1 MKENKQS
8 LEIIQLANY
17 VRPVV
22 KESMTNDF
30 VMNGPKN
37 SFYTYI
43 IDRYNGSPT
52 NRAIIDSYAKFIY
65 GKGLTSLQQSQKPL
79 QFAMVMQKLSK
90 KDLKNICQDYALFS
104 EASME
109 VIYKNGTLDRIK
121 HVPKN
126 QILPNK
132 MNAEGD
138 IETYWYSLD
147 FNEPRKYKPVPIPAF
162 NYEKKKNGSYIY
174 LINSYQV
181 GKMYFTD
188 PVYMA
193 GLPYAELE
201 EEIANYCIN
210 HIKNGLSF
218 GHIFNM
224 NQGEPSP
231 EVKRTMKDIIKRE
244 GQGSINAGVA
254 LINWNNGKDTGIDVT
269 ALEVSDA
276 HQQYEF
282 LTKEA
287 TQKLLISHKVTSP
300 ILFGIKDNTG
310 MGNNANEMESAF
322 NELSINVITPMKETI
337 LDCLMELFS
346 DSGITID
353 LDFIPLRMSD
363 LAKNDQSYNG
373 AQISSAVEILT
384 SVKAGILTKEQAI
397 VFLVQFLQIP
407 AAVAETL
414 FTNKPAD
421 LQQLSSDH
429 VDTDPIIA
437 DALINLGEV
446 MSDEWELIDEEEYSE
461 HSINLS
467 ETSLNLASVI
477 TNIPLAPSS
486 IDNEYFKVRFEYAGS
501 LKPQRDF
508 CKKMINAGRVYRK
521 EDIDLAS
528 SQSVNPGFGPEGT
541 DTYDILKYKGG
552 ARCNH
557 YFLRKVYLKKGNNYI
572 TVSDAQQLIRDLKQ
586 QGIQTEIPTSGEP
599 LSTIKPNNMP
609 NNGFLN

>member
-65 GKGLTSLQQSQKPL
+65 GKGLMSTQQSQKPL

-109 VIYKNGTLDRIK
+109 VIYKNGSLDRIK

-132 MNAEGD
+132 MNEEGD
-138 IETYWYSLD
+138 IDTYWYSLD

-162 NYEKKKNGSYIY
+162 TYDKKKNGSYIY

-188 PVYMA
+188 PIYMA

-254 LINWNNGKDTGIDVT
+254 LINWNNGKETGIDVT

-337 LDCLMELFS
+337 LDCLMELFN
-346 DSGITID
+346 DNGITID
-353 LDFIPLRMSD
+353 LDFIPLRQIVQPTIEEKTNLKSD
-363 LAKNDQSYNG
+363 IK
-373 AQISSAVEILT
+373 
-384 SVKAGILTKEQAI
+384 
-397 VFLVQFLQIP
+397 
-407 AAVAETL
+407 
-414 FTNKPAD
+414 
-421 LQQLSSDH
+421 
-429 VDTDPIIA
+429 DTDPIIA

-446 MSDEWELIDEEEYSE
+446 ISDEWELIDEEEYNE

-467 ETSLNLASVI
+467 ETSLNLATVI
-477 TNIPLAPSS
+477 SNIPLAPSS

-501 LKPQRDF
+501 LKPQREF
-508 CKKMINAGRVYRK
+508 CQKMINAGRVYRK

>member
-132 MNAEGD
+132 MNEEGD
-138 IETYWYSLD
+138 IDTYWYSLD

-174 LINSYQV
+174 IINSYQV
-181 GKMYFTD
+181 GKTYFTD

-193 GLPYAELE
+193 ALTYAELE
-201 EEIANYCIN
+201 EEIAVYCIN

-224 NQGEPSP
+224 NQGEPTP

-269 ALEVSDA
+269 PLEVSDA

-287 TQKLLISHKVTSP
+287 TQKLLIGHKVTSP

-353 LDFIPLRMSD
+353 LDFIPLRQIVQPTIEEKTNLKSD
-363 LAKNDQSYNG
+363 
-373 AQISSAVEILT
+373 
-384 SVKAGILTKEQAI
+384 
-397 VFLVQFLQIP
+397 
-407 AAVAETL
+407 
-414 FTNKPAD
+414 NK
-421 LQQLSSDH
+421 
-429 VDTDPIIA
+429 DTDPIIA

>member
-30 VMNGPKN
+30 VMNGTKN

-65 GKGLTSLQQSQKPL
+65 GKGLMSTQQSQKPL
-79 QFAMVMQKLSK
+79 QFAMVNQKLSK

-109 VIYKNGTLDRIK
+109 VIYKNGSLDRIK

-132 MNAEGD
+132 MNEEGD
-138 IETYWYSLD
+138 IDTYWYSLD
-147 FNEPRKYKPVPIPAF
+147 FNEPRKYKPVSIPAF
-162 NYEKKKNGSYIY
+162 TYDKKKNGSYIY

-254 LINWNNGKDTGIDVT
+254 LINWNNGKETGIDVT

-353 LDFIPLRMSD
+353 LDFIPLRQIVQPTIEEKTN
-363 LAKNDQSYNG
+363 LKND
-373 AQISSAVEILT
+373 I
-384 SVKAGILTKEQAI
+384 K
-397 VFLVQFLQIP
+397 
-407 AAVAETL
+407 
-414 FTNKPAD
+414 
-421 LQQLSSDH
+421 
-429 VDTDPIIA
+429 DTDPIIA

-446 MSDEWELIDEEEYSE
+446 MSDEWELIDEEEYNE

-467 ETSLNLASVI
+467 ETSLNLATVI
-477 TNIPLAPSS
+477 SNIPLAPSS

-501 LKPQRDF
+501 LKPQREF
-508 CKKMINAGRVYRK
+508 CQKMINAGRVYRK

-528 SQSVNPGFGPEGT
+528 TQSVNPGFGPEGT

-572 TVSDAQQLIRDLKQ
+572 TVSDAQNLIRDLKA

>member
-30 VMNGPKN
+30 VMNGAKN

-65 GKGLTSLQQSQKPL
+65 GKGLMSTQQSQKPL
-79 QFAMVMQKLSK
+79 QFAMVNQKLSK

-109 VIYKNGTLDRIK
+109 VIYKNGSLDRIK

-132 MNAEGD
+132 MNEEGD
-138 IETYWYSLD
+138 IDTYWYSLD

-162 NYEKKKNGSYIY
+162 TYDKKKNGSYIY
-174 LINSYQV
+174 IINSYQV

-188 PVYMA
+188 PIYMA

-254 LINWNNGKDTGIDVT
+254 LINWNNGKETGIDVT

-337 LDCLMELFS
+337 LDCLMELFN

-353 LDFIPLRMSD
+353 LDFIPLRQIVQPTIEEKTNLKSD
-363 LAKNDQSYNG
+363 IK
-373 AQISSAVEILT
+373 
-384 SVKAGILTKEQAI
+384 
-397 VFLVQFLQIP
+397 
-407 AAVAETL
+407 
-414 FTNKPAD
+414 
-421 LQQLSSDH
+421 
-429 VDTDPIIA
+429 DTDPIIA

-446 MSDEWELIDEEEYSE
+446 ISDEWELIDEEEYNE

-467 ETSLNLASVI
+467 ETSLNF
-477 TNIPLAPSS
+477 
-486 IDNEYFKVRFEYAGS
+486 Y
-501 LKPQRDF
+501 
-508 CKKMINAGRVYRK
+508 
-521 EDIDLAS
+521 
-528 SQSVNPGFGPEGT
+528 
-541 DTYDILKYKGG
+541 
-552 ARCNH
+552 
-557 YFLRKVYLKKGNNYI
+557 
-572 TVSDAQQLIRDLKQ
+572 
-586 QGIQTEIPTSGEP
+586 
-599 LSTIKPNNMP
+599 
-609 NNGFLN
+609 

>member
-1 MKENKQS
+1 
-8 LEIIQLANY
+8 
-17 VRPVV
+17 
-22 KESMTNDF
+22 
-30 VMNGPKN
+30 MN
-37 SFYTYI
+37 
-43 IDRYNGSPT
+43 
-52 NRAIIDSYAKFIY
+52 
-65 GKGLTSLQQSQKPL
+65 
-79 QFAMVMQKLSK
+79 
-90 KDLKNICQDYALFS
+90 
-104 EASME
+104 E
-109 VIYKNGTLDRIK
+109 
-121 HVPKN
+121 
-126 QILPNK
+126 
-132 MNAEGD
+132 EGD
-138 IETYWYSLD
+138 IDTYWYSLD
-147 FNEPRKYKPVPIPAF
+147 FNEPRKYKPVSIPAF
-162 NYEKKKNGSYIY
+162 TYDKKKNGSYIY
-174 LINSYQV
+174 IINSYQV

-254 LINWNNGKDTGIDVT
+254 LINWNNGKETGIDVT

-353 LDFIPLRMSD
+353 LDFIPLRQIVQPTIEEKTN
-363 LAKNDQSYNG
+363 LKND
-373 AQISSAVEILT
+373 I
-384 SVKAGILTKEQAI
+384 K
-397 VFLVQFLQIP
+397 
-407 AAVAETL
+407 
-414 FTNKPAD
+414 
-421 LQQLSSDH
+421 
-429 VDTDPIIA
+429 DTDPIIA

-446 MSDEWELIDEEEYSE
+446 ISDEWELIDEEEYNE

-477 TNIPLAPSS
+477 SNIPLAPSS

-501 LKPQRDF
+501 LKPQREF
-508 CKKMINAGRVYRK
+508 CQKMINAGRVYRK

-528 SQSVNPGFGPEGT
+528 TQSVNPGFGPEGT

-572 TVSDAQQLIRDLKQ
+572 TVSDAQNLIRDLKA

>member
-79 QFAMVMQKLSK
+79 QFAMVNQKLSK

-132 MNAEGD
+132 MNEEGD
-138 IETYWYSLD
+138 IDTYWYSLD

-254 LINWNNGKDTGIDVT
+254 LINWNNGKETGIDVT

-353 LDFIPLRMSD
+353 LDFIPLRQIIQPSIEEKTNLKSD
-363 LAKNDQSYNG
+363 
-373 AQISSAVEILT
+373 
-384 SVKAGILTKEQAI
+384 
-397 VFLVQFLQIP
+397 
-407 AAVAETL
+407 
-414 FTNKPAD
+414 NK
-421 LQQLSSDH
+421 
-429 VDTDPIIA
+429 DTDPIIA

-501 LKPQRDF
+501 LKPQREF

-521 EDIDLAS
+521 EDINLAS

-572 TVSDAQQLIRDLKQ
+572 TVENAQKLIRDLKQ

>member
-132 MNAEGD
+132 MNEEGD
-138 IETYWYSLD
+138 IDTYWYSLD

-174 LINSYQV
+174 IINSYQV

-254 LINWNNGKDTGIDVT
+254 LINWNNGKETGIDVT

-353 LDFIPLRMSD
+353 LDFIPLRQIVQPTIEEKTNLKSD
-363 LAKNDQSYNG
+363 
-373 AQISSAVEILT
+373 
-384 SVKAGILTKEQAI
+384 
-397 VFLVQFLQIP
+397 
-407 AAVAETL
+407 
-414 FTNKPAD
+414 NK
-421 LQQLSSDH
+421 
-429 VDTDPIIA
+429 DTDPIIA

>member
-65 GKGLTSLQQSQKPL
+65 GKGLMSTQQSQKPL
-79 QFAMVMQKLSK
+79 QFAMVNQKLSK

-109 VIYKNGTLDRIK
+109 VIYKNGSLDRIK

-132 MNAEGD
+132 MNEEGD
-138 IETYWYSLD
+138 IDTYWYSLD
-147 FNEPRKYKPVPIPAF
+147 FNEPRKYKPVSIPAF
-162 NYEKKKNGSYIY
+162 TYDKKKNGSYIY

-254 LINWNNGKDTGIDVT
+254 LINWNNGKETGIDVT

-353 LDFIPLRMSD
+353 LDFIPLRQIVQPTIEEKTNLKSD
-363 LAKNDQSYNG
+363 IK
-373 AQISSAVEILT
+373 
-384 SVKAGILTKEQAI
+384 
-397 VFLVQFLQIP
+397 
-407 AAVAETL
+407 
-414 FTNKPAD
+414 
-421 LQQLSSDH
+421 
-429 VDTDPIIA
+429 DTDPIIA

-446 MSDEWELIDEEEYSE
+446 ISDEWELIDEEEYNE

-477 TNIPLAPSS
+477 SNIPLAPSS

-501 LKPQRDF
+501 LKPQREF
-508 CKKMINAGRVYRK
+508 CQKMINAGRVYRK

-572 TVSDAQQLIRDLKQ
+572 TVSDAQNLIRDLKA

>member
-1 MKENKQS
+1 
-8 LEIIQLANY
+8 
-17 VRPVV
+17 
-22 KESMTNDF
+22 
-30 VMNGPKN
+30 
-37 SFYTYI
+37 
-43 IDRYNGSPT
+43 
-52 NRAIIDSYAKFIY
+52 
-65 GKGLTSLQQSQKPL
+65 
-79 QFAMVMQKLSK
+79 
-90 KDLKNICQDYALFS
+90 
-104 EASME
+104 
-109 VIYKNGTLDRIK
+109 
-121 HVPKN
+121 
-126 QILPNK
+126 
-132 MNAEGD
+132 
-138 IETYWYSLD
+138 
-147 FNEPRKYKPVPIPAF
+147 
-162 NYEKKKNGSYIY
+162 
-174 LINSYQV
+174 
-181 GKMYFTD
+181 MYFTD

-353 LDFIPLRMSD
+353 LDFIPLRQIVQPTIEEKTNLKSD
-363 LAKNDQSYNG
+363 
-373 AQISSAVEILT
+373 
-384 SVKAGILTKEQAI
+384 
-397 VFLVQFLQIP
+397 
-407 AAVAETL
+407 
-414 FTNKPAD
+414 NK
-421 LQQLSSDH
+421 
-429 VDTDPIIA
+429 DTDPIIA

-528 SQSVNPGFGPEGT
+528 SQSVNPGFGPEGA
-541 DTYDILKYKGG
+541 DFYDILKYKGG

-572 TVSDAQQLIRDLKQ
+572 TVSDAQKLIRDLKQ

>member
-132 MNAEGD
+132 MNEEGD

-353 LDFIPLRMSD
+353 LDFIPLRQIVQPTIEEKTNLKSD
-363 LAKNDQSYNG
+363 
-373 AQISSAVEILT
+373 
-384 SVKAGILTKEQAI
+384 
-397 VFLVQFLQIP
+397 
-407 AAVAETL
+407 
-414 FTNKPAD
+414 NK
-421 LQQLSSDH
+421 
-429 VDTDPIIA
+429 DTDPIIA

-557 YFLRKVYLKKGNNYI
+557 YFLRKVYLKKGNDYI
-572 TVSDAQQLIRDLKQ
+572 TVSDAQKLIRDLKQ

>member
-30 VMNGPKN
+30 VMNGAKN

-65 GKGLTSLQQSQKPL
+65 GKGLMSTQQSQKPL

-109 VIYKNGTLDRIK
+109 VIYKNGSLDRIK

-132 MNAEGD
+132 MNEEGD
-138 IETYWYSLD
+138 IDTYWYSLD

-162 NYEKKKNGSYIY
+162 TYDKKKNGSYIY
-174 LINSYQV
+174 IINSYQV
-181 GKMYFTD
+181 GKTYFTD

-254 LINWNNGKDTGIDVT
+254 LINWNNGKETGIDVT

-353 LDFIPLRMSD
+353 LDFIPLRQIVQPTIEEKTNLKSD
-363 LAKNDQSYNG
+363 
-373 AQISSAVEILT
+373 
-384 SVKAGILTKEQAI
+384 
-397 VFLVQFLQIP
+397 
-407 AAVAETL
+407 
-414 FTNKPAD
+414 NK
-421 LQQLSSDH
+421 
-429 VDTDPIIA
+429 DTDPIIA
-437 DALINLGEV
+437 DALINLGEII
-446 MSDEWELIDEEEYSE
+446 SDEWELIDEEEYNE

-467 ETSLNLASVI
+467 ETSLNLATVI
-477 TNIPLAPSS
+477 SNIPLAPSS

-501 LKPQRDF
+501 LKPQREF
-508 CKKMINAGRVYRK
+508 CQKMINAGRVYRK

-572 TVSDAQQLIRDLKQ
+572 TVSDAQKLISDLKA

>member
-65 GKGLTSLQQSQKPL
+65 GKGLMSTQQNQKPL

-109 VIYKNGTLDRIK
+109 VIYKNGSLDRIK

-132 MNAEGD
+132 MNEEGD
-138 IETYWYSLD
+138 IDTYWYSLD

-162 NYEKKKNGSYIY
+162 TYDKKKNGSYIY
-174 LINSYQV
+174 IINSYQV
-181 GKMYFTD
+181 GKTYFTD

-254 LINWNNGKDTGIDVT
+254 LINWNNGKETGIDVT

-337 LDCLMELFS
+337 LDCLMELFN
-346 DSGITID
+346 DNGITID
-353 LDFIPLRMSD
+353 LDFIPLRQIVQPTIEEKTN
-363 LAKNDQSYNG
+363 LKND
-373 AQISSAVEILT
+373 I
-384 SVKAGILTKEQAI
+384 K
-397 VFLVQFLQIP
+397 
-407 AAVAETL
+407 
-414 FTNKPAD
+414 
-421 LQQLSSDH
+421 
-429 VDTDPIIA
+429 DTDPIIA

-446 MSDEWELIDEEEYSE
+446 ISDEWELIDEEEYNE

-477 TNIPLAPSS
+477 SNIPLAPSS

-501 LKPQRDF
+501 LKPQREF
-508 CKKMINAGRVYRK
+508 CQKMINAGRVYRK

-541 DTYDILKYKGG
+541 NTYDILKYKGG

-572 TVSDAQQLIRDLKQ
+572 TVADAQKLISDLKA

>member
-65 GKGLTSLQQSQKPL
+65 GKGLMSTQQSQKPL

-109 VIYKNGTLDRIK
+109 VIYKNGSLDRIK

-132 MNAEGD
+132 MNEEGD
-138 IETYWYSLD
+138 IDTYWYSLD

-162 NYEKKKNGSYIY
+162 TYDKKKNGSYIY
-174 LINSYQV
+174 IINSYQV
-181 GKMYFTD
+181 GKTYFTD

-254 LINWNNGKDTGIDVT
+254 LINWNNGKETGIDVT

-337 LDCLMELFS
+337 LDCLMELFN
-346 DSGITID
+346 DNGITID
-353 LDFIPLRMSD
+353 LDFIPLRQIVQPTIEEKTN
-363 LAKNDQSYNG
+363 LKND
-373 AQISSAVEILT
+373 I
-384 SVKAGILTKEQAI
+384 K
-397 VFLVQFLQIP
+397 
-407 AAVAETL
+407 
-414 FTNKPAD
+414 
-421 LQQLSSDH
+421 
-429 VDTDPIIA
+429 DTDPIIA

-446 MSDEWELIDEEEYSE
+446 ISDEWELIDEEEYNE

-477 TNIPLAPSS
+477 SNIPLAPSS

-501 LKPQRDF
+501 LKPQREF
-508 CKKMINAGRVYRK
+508 CQKMINAGRVYRK

-541 DTYDILKYKGG
+541 NTYDILKYKGG

-572 TVSDAQQLIRDLKQ
+572 TVSDAQNLISDLKA

>member
-65 GKGLTSLQQSQKPL
+65 GKGLMSTQQSQKPL
-79 QFAMVMQKLSK
+79 QFAMVNQKLSK

-109 VIYKNGTLDRIK
+109 VIYKNGSLDRIK

-132 MNAEGD
+132 MNEEGD
-138 IETYWYSLD
+138 IDTYWYSLD
-147 FNEPRKYKPVPIPAF
+147 FNEPRKYKPVSIPAF
-162 NYEKKKNGSYIY
+162 TYDKKKNGSYIY
-174 LINSYQV
+174 IINSYQV

-254 LINWNNGKDTGIDVT
+254 LINWNNGKETGIDVT

-353 LDFIPLRMSD
+353 LDFIPLRQIVQPTIEEKTN
-363 LAKNDQSYNG
+363 LKND
-373 AQISSAVEILT
+373 I
-384 SVKAGILTKEQAI
+384 K
-397 VFLVQFLQIP
+397 
-407 AAVAETL
+407 
-414 FTNKPAD
+414 
-421 LQQLSSDH
+421 
-429 VDTDPIIA
+429 DTDPIIA

-446 MSDEWELIDEEEYSE
+446 MSDEWELIDEEEYNE

-467 ETSLNLASVI
+467 ETSLNLATVI
-477 TNIPLAPSS
+477 SNIPLAPSS

-501 LKPQRDF
+501 LKPQREF
-508 CKKMINAGRVYRK
+508 CQKMINAGRVYRK

-528 SQSVNPGFGPEGT
+528 TQSVNPGFGPEGT

-572 TVSDAQQLIRDLKQ
+572 TVSDAQNLIRDLKA

>member
-353 LDFIPLRMSD
+353 LDFIPLRQIVQPTYEEKTNLKSD
-363 LAKNDQSYNG
+363 
-373 AQISSAVEILT
+373 
-384 SVKAGILTKEQAI
+384 
-397 VFLVQFLQIP
+397 
-407 AAVAETL
+407 
-414 FTNKPAD
+414 NK
-421 LQQLSSDH
+421 
-429 VDTDPIIA
+429 DTDPIIA

-501 LKPQRDF
+501 LKPQREF

>member
-30 VMNGPKN
+30 VMNGAKN

-65 GKGLTSLQQSQKPL
+65 GKGLMSTQQSQKPL
-79 QFAMVMQKLSK
+79 QFAMVNQKLSK

-109 VIYKNGTLDRIK
+109 VIYKNGSLDRIK

-132 MNAEGD
+132 MNEEGD
-138 IETYWYSLD
+138 IDTYWYSLD

-162 NYEKKKNGSYIY
+162 TYDKKKNGSYIY
-174 LINSYQV
+174 IINSYQV

-254 LINWNNGKDTGIDVT
+254 LINWNNGKETGIDVT

-337 LDCLMELFS
+337 LDCLMELFN

-353 LDFIPLRMSD
+353 LDFIPLRQIVQPTIEEKTN
-363 LAKNDQSYNG
+363 LKND
-373 AQISSAVEILT
+373 I
-384 SVKAGILTKEQAI
+384 K
-397 VFLVQFLQIP
+397 
-407 AAVAETL
+407 
-414 FTNKPAD
+414 
-421 LQQLSSDH
+421 
-429 VDTDPIIA
+429 DTDPIIA

-446 MSDEWELIDEEEYSE
+446 ISDEWELIDEEEYNE

-467 ETSLNLASVI
+467 ETSLNLATVI
-477 TNIPLAPSS
+477 SNIPLAPSS

-501 LKPQRDF
+501 LKPQREF

-541 DTYDILKYKGG
+541 NTYDILKYKGG

-572 TVSDAQQLIRDLKQ
+572 TVSDAQKLISDLKA

>member
-138 IETYWYSLD
+138 IDTYWYSLD

-174 LINSYQV
+174 IINSYQV
-181 GKMYFTD
+181 GKTFFTD

-353 LDFIPLRMSD
+353 LDFIPLRQIVQPTIEEKTNLKSD
-363 LAKNDQSYNG
+363 
-373 AQISSAVEILT
+373 
-384 SVKAGILTKEQAI
+384 
-397 VFLVQFLQIP
+397 
-407 AAVAETL
+407 
-414 FTNKPAD
+414 NK
-421 LQQLSSDH
+421 
-429 VDTDPIIA
+429 DTDPIIA

-501 LKPQRDF
+501 LKPQREF

-572 TVSDAQQLIRDLKQ
+572 TVSDAQKLIRDLKQ

>member
-65 GKGLTSLQQSQKPL
+65 GKGLMSTQQNQKPL

-109 VIYKNGTLDRIK
+109 VIYKNGSLDRIK

-132 MNAEGD
+132 MNEEGD
-138 IETYWYSLD
+138 IDTYWYSLD

-174 LINSYQV
+174 IINSYQV
-181 GKMYFTD
+181 GKTYFTD

-254 LINWNNGKDTGIDVT
+254 LINWNNGKETGIDVT

-346 DSGITID
+346 DNGITID
-353 LDFIPLRMSD
+353 LDFIPLRQIVQPTIEEKTN
-363 LAKNDQSYNG
+363 LKND
-373 AQISSAVEILT
+373 I
-384 SVKAGILTKEQAI
+384 K
-397 VFLVQFLQIP
+397 
-407 AAVAETL
+407 
-414 FTNKPAD
+414 
-421 LQQLSSDH
+421 
-429 VDTDPIIA
+429 DTDPIIA

-446 MSDEWELIDEEEYSE
+446 ISDEWELIDEEEYNE

-467 ETSLNLASVI
+467 ETSLNLATVI
-477 TNIPLAPSS
+477 SNIPLAPSS

-501 LKPQRDF
+501 LKPQREF
-508 CKKMINAGRVYRK
+508 CQKMINAGRVYRK

-528 SQSVNPGFGPEGT
+528 TQSVNPGFGPEGT

-572 TVSDAQQLIRDLKQ
+572 TVADAQKLISDLKA

>member
-132 MNAEGD
+132 MNDEGD
-138 IETYWYSLD
+138 IDTYWYSLD
-147 FNEPRKYKPVPIPAF
+147 FNEPRKYKPVAIPAF

-254 LINWNNGKDTGIDVT
+254 LINWNNGKETGIDVT

-353 LDFIPLRMSD
+353 LDFIPLRQIVQPTIEEKTNLKSD
-363 LAKNDQSYNG
+363 
-373 AQISSAVEILT
+373 
-384 SVKAGILTKEQAI
+384 
-397 VFLVQFLQIP
+397 
-407 AAVAETL
+407 
-414 FTNKPAD
+414 NK
-421 LQQLSSDH
+421 
-429 VDTDPIIA
+429 DTDPIIA

>member
-8 LEIIQLANY
+8 LEVIQLANY
-17 VRPVV
+17 VRPTV

-52 NRAIIDSYAKFIY
+52 NRAIIDSYSKFIY
-65 GKGLTSLQQSQKPL
+65 GKGITSVQQNQKPL

-132 MNAEGD
+132 MNVEGD

-162 NYEKKKNGSYIY
+162 TYDKKKNGSYIY

-188 PVYMA
+188 PIYMA

-224 NQGEPSP
+224 NQGEPTP
-231 EVKRTMKDIIKRE
+231 EVKRTIKDIIKRE
-244 GQGSINAGVA
+244 GQGSVNAGVV
-254 LINWNNGKDTGIDVT
+254 LINWNNGKETGIDVT
-269 ALEVSDA
+269 PLEVSDA

-310 MGNNANEMESAF
+310 LGNNANEMESAF
-322 NELSINVITPMKETI
+322 NELSINVIQPMKETI

-353 LDFIPLRMSD
+353 LDFIPLRQITQPNVEEVTN
-363 LAKNDQSYNG
+363 LKND
-373 AQISSAVEILT
+373 I
-384 SVKAGILTKEQAI
+384 K
-397 VFLVQFLQIP
+397 
-407 AAVAETL
+407 
-414 FTNKPAD
+414 
-421 LQQLSSDH
+421 
-429 VDTDPIIA
+429 DTDPIIA
-437 DALINLGEV
+437 DGLIKLGEV
-446 MSDEWELIDEEEYSE
+446 MSDEWELIDEEKYSE
-461 HSINLS
+461 HSVCLS

-501 LKPQRDF
+501 LKPQREF
-508 CKKMINAGRVYRK
+508 CKKMIGAGRVYRK

-528 SQSVNPGFGPEGT
+528 SQSVNPGFGPEGA

-572 TVSDAQQLIRDLKQ
+572 TVENAQKLIRDLKQ

>member
-65 GKGLTSLQQSQKPL
+65 GKGLMSTQQSQKPL
-79 QFAMVMQKLSK
+79 QFAMVNQKLSK

-109 VIYKNGTLDRIK
+109 VIYKNGSLDRIK

-132 MNAEGD
+132 MNEEGD
-138 IETYWYSLD
+138 IDTYWYSLD

-162 NYEKKKNGSYIY
+162 TYEKKKNGSYIY

-181 GKMYFTD
+181 GKTYFTD
-188 PVYMA
+188 PIYMA

-254 LINWNNGKDTGIDVT
+254 LINWNNGKETGIDVT

-337 LDCLMELFS
+337 LDCLMELFN
-346 DSGITID
+346 DNGITID
-353 LDFIPLRMSD
+353 LDFIPLRQIVQPTIEEKTNLKSD
-363 LAKNDQSYNG
+363 IK
-373 AQISSAVEILT
+373 
-384 SVKAGILTKEQAI
+384 
-397 VFLVQFLQIP
+397 
-407 AAVAETL
+407 
-414 FTNKPAD
+414 
-421 LQQLSSDH
+421 
-429 VDTDPIIA
+429 DTDPIIA

-446 MSDEWELIDEEEYSE
+446 ISDEWELIDEEEYNE

-467 ETSLNLASVI
+467 ETSLNLATVI
-477 TNIPLAPSS
+477 SNIPLAPSS

-501 LKPQRDF
+501 LKPQREF
-508 CKKMINAGRVYRK
+508 CQKMINAGRVYRK

-572 TVSDAQQLIRDLKQ
+572 TVADAQKLISDLKA

>member
-138 IETYWYSLD
+138 IDTNWYSLD

-353 LDFIPLRMSD
+353 LDFIPLRQIVQPTIEEKTNLKSD
-363 LAKNDQSYNG
+363 
-373 AQISSAVEILT
+373 
-384 SVKAGILTKEQAI
+384 
-397 VFLVQFLQIP
+397 
-407 AAVAETL
+407 
-414 FTNKPAD
+414 NK
-421 LQQLSSDH
+421 
-429 VDTDPIIA
+429 DTDPIIA

-572 TVSDAQQLIRDLKQ
+572 TVSDAQKLIRDLKQ

>member
-65 GKGLTSLQQSQKPL
+65 GKGLMSTQQSQKPL

-132 MNAEGD
+132 MNEEGD
-138 IETYWYSLD
+138 IDTYWYSLD
-147 FNEPRKYKPVPIPAF
+147 FNEPRKYKPVSIPAF
-162 NYEKKKNGSYIY
+162 TYDKKKNGSYIY

-254 LINWNNGKDTGIDVT
+254 LINWNNGKETGIDVT

-346 DSGITID
+346 DNGITID
-353 LDFIPLRMSD
+353 LDFIPLRQIVQPTIEEKTN
-363 LAKNDQSYNG
+363 LKND
-373 AQISSAVEILT
+373 I
-384 SVKAGILTKEQAI
+384 K
-397 VFLVQFLQIP
+397 
-407 AAVAETL
+407 
-414 FTNKPAD
+414 
-421 LQQLSSDH
+421 
-429 VDTDPIIA
+429 DTDPIIA

-446 MSDEWELIDEEEYSE
+446 ISDEWELIDEEEYNE
-461 HSINLS
+461 YSINLS

-477 TNIPLAPSS
+477 SNVPLAPSS

-501 LKPQRDF
+501 LKPQREF
-508 CKKMINAGRVYRK
+508 CQKMINAGRVYRK

-572 TVSDAQQLIRDLKQ
+572 TVSDAQKLISDLKA

>member
-30 VMNGPKN
+30 VMNGAKN

-65 GKGLTSLQQSQKPL
+65 GKGLMSTQQSQKPL
-79 QFAMVMQKLSK
+79 QFAMVNQKLSK

-109 VIYKNGTLDRIK
+109 VIYKNGSLDRIK

-132 MNAEGD
+132 MNEEGD
-138 IETYWYSLD
+138 IDTYWYSLD

-162 NYEKKKNGSYIY
+162 TYDKKKNGSYIY
-174 LINSYQV
+174 IINSYQV

-188 PVYMA
+188 PIYMA

-254 LINWNNGKDTGIDVT
+254 LINWNNGKETGIDVT

-337 LDCLMELFS
+337 LDCLMELFM

-353 LDFIPLRMSD
+353 LDFIPLR
-363 LAKNDQSYNG
+363 
-373 AQISSAVEILT
+373 QIIQPTIEE
-384 SVKAGILTKEQAI
+384 K
-397 VFLVQFLQIP
+397 
-407 AAVAETL
+407 
-414 FTNKPAD
+414 TNLK
-421 LQQLSSDH
+421 SNIK
-429 VDTDPIIA
+429 DTDPIIA

-446 MSDEWELIDEEEYSE
+446 ISDEWELIDEEEYNE

-467 ETSLNLASVI
+467 ETSLNLATVI
-477 TNIPLAPSS
+477 SNIPLAPSS

-501 LKPQRDF
+501 LKPQREF
-508 CKKMINAGRVYRK
+508 CQKMINAGRVYRK

-572 TVSDAQQLIRDLKQ
+572 TVSDAQNLIRDLKA

>member
-109 VIYKNGTLDRIK
+109 VIYKNGSLDRIK

-353 LDFIPLRMSD
+353 LDFIPLRQIVQPTIEEKTNLKSD
-363 LAKNDQSYNG
+363 
-373 AQISSAVEILT
+373 
-384 SVKAGILTKEQAI
+384 
-397 VFLVQFLQIP
+397 
-407 AAVAETL
+407 
-414 FTNKPAD
+414 NK
-421 LQQLSSDH
+421 
-429 VDTDPIIA
+429 DTDPIIA

-446 MSDEWELIDEEEYSE
+446 MSDEWELIDEEEFNE

-572 TVSDAQQLIRDLKQ
+572 TVSDAQKLIRDLKQ

>member
-132 MNAEGD
+132 MNEEGD
-138 IETYWYSLD
+138 IDTYWYSLD

-353 LDFIPLRMSD
+353 LDFIPLRQIVQPTIEEKTNLKSD
-363 LAKNDQSYNG
+363 
-373 AQISSAVEILT
+373 
-384 SVKAGILTKEQAI
+384 
-397 VFLVQFLQIP
+397 
-407 AAVAETL
+407 
-414 FTNKPAD
+414 NK
-421 LQQLSSDH
+421 
-429 VDTDPIIA
+429 DTDPIIA

-528 SQSVNPGFGPEGT
+528 SQSVNPGFGPEGA

-557 YFLRKVYLKKGNNYI
+557 YFLRKVYLKKGNDYI
-572 TVSDAQQLIRDLKQ
+572 TVSDAQQLIRDLKA
-586 QGIQTEIPTSGEP
+586 QGIETEIPTSGEP

>member
-1 MKENKQS
+1 
-8 LEIIQLANY
+8 
-17 VRPVV
+17 
-22 KESMTNDF
+22 
-30 VMNGPKN
+30 
-37 SFYTYI
+37 
-43 IDRYNGSPT
+43 
-52 NRAIIDSYAKFIY
+52 
-65 GKGLTSLQQSQKPL
+65 
-79 QFAMVMQKLSK
+79 
-90 KDLKNICQDYALFS
+90 
-104 EASME
+104 
-109 VIYKNGTLDRIK
+109 
-121 HVPKN
+121 
-126 QILPNK
+126 
-132 MNAEGD
+132 
-138 IETYWYSLD
+138 
-147 FNEPRKYKPVPIPAF
+147 
-162 NYEKKKNGSYIY
+162 
-174 LINSYQV
+174 
-181 GKMYFTD
+181 
-188 PVYMA
+188 
-193 GLPYAELE
+193 
-201 EEIANYCIN
+201 
-210 HIKNGLSF
+210 
-218 GHIFNM
+218 
-224 NQGEPSP
+224 
-231 EVKRTMKDIIKRE
+231 MKDIIKRE

-254 LINWNNGKDTGIDVT
+254 LINWNNGKETGIDVT

-287 TQKLLISHKVTSP
+287 TQKLLIGHKVTSP

-353 LDFIPLRMSD
+353 LDFVPLRMSD

-421 LQQLSSDH
+421 LQQLSSDAVH
-429 VDTDPIIA
+429 TDPIIA

-446 MSDEWELIDEEEYSE
+446 ISDEWELIDEEEYNE

-467 ETSLNLASVI
+467 ETSLNLATVI
-477 TNIPLAPSS
+477 SNIPLAPSS

-501 LKPQRDF
+501 LKPQREF
-508 CKKMINAGRVYRK
+508 CQKMINAGRVYRK

-572 TVSDAQQLIRDLKQ
+572 TVSDAQKLIRDLKA

>member
-52 NRAIIDSYAKFIY
+52 NRAIIDSYSKFIY

-132 MNAEGD
+132 MNEEGD
-138 IETYWYSLD
+138 IDTYWYSLD

-181 GKMYFTD
+181 GKSYFTD

-254 LINWNNGKDTGIDVT
+254 LINWNNGKETGIDVT

-353 LDFIPLRMSD
+353 LDFIPLREIVQPTIEEKTNLKSD
-363 LAKNDQSYNG
+363 NN
-373 AQISSAVEILT
+373 
-384 SVKAGILTKEQAI
+384 
-397 VFLVQFLQIP
+397 
-407 AAVAETL
+407 
-414 FTNKPAD
+414 
-421 LQQLSSDH
+421 
-429 VDTDPIIA
+429 DTDPIIA
-437 DALINLGEV
+437 DALIELGEV

-501 LKPQRDF
+501 LKPQREF

-572 TVSDAQQLIRDLKQ
+572 TVSDAQKLIRDLKQ

>member
-132 MNAEGD
+132 MNEEGD
-138 IETYWYSLD
+138 IDTYWYSLD

-181 GKMYFTD
+181 GKTYFTD

-254 LINWNNGKDTGIDVT
+254 LINWNNGKETGIDVT

-353 LDFIPLRMSD
+353 LDFIPLRQIVQPTIEEKTNLKSD
-363 LAKNDQSYNG
+363 
-373 AQISSAVEILT
+373 
-384 SVKAGILTKEQAI
+384 
-397 VFLVQFLQIP
+397 
-407 AAVAETL
+407 
-414 FTNKPAD
+414 NK
-421 LQQLSSDH
+421 
-429 VDTDPIIA
+429 DTDPIIA
-437 DALINLGEV
+437 DALIELGEV

-501 LKPQRDF
+501 LKPQREF

-528 SQSVNPGFGPEGT
+528 SQSVNPGFGPKGT

-572 TVSDAQQLIRDLKQ
+572 TVSDAQKLIRDLKQ
-586 QGIQTEIPTSGEP
+586 QGIETEIPTSGEP